1 MVTTSRLVSLDA
13 VGSEGTDLIHLT
25 GWLQV
30 VARTGMGGPPPGAPV
45 GSPVPVS
52 VDLRFDATRVRG
64 VGLKTGA
71 RYWVEGVH
79 QSRHQ
84 PGEFSAPF
92 DVVCRFELRNCSPDG
107 SQRAALT
114 LTVRFQVAILT
125 DGRMKVTA
133 ADVDLLPPMDRTI
146 NRTLDAHRAA

>member
-1 MVTTSRLVSLDA
+1 MVTTNRLVSLDA
-13 VGSEGTDLIHLT
+13 VGPEGKDLIHLT
-25 GWLQV
+25 GSLQV
-30 VARTGMGGPPPGAPV
+30 VARVSMGEQDG
-45 GSPVPVS
+45 VPVQ

-92 DVVCRFELRNCSPDG
+92 DVVNRFDLRRCAPDG
-107 SQRAALT
+107 SQTTQLI
-114 LTVRFQVAILT
+114 LTVRFRVTVLG
-125 DGRMKVTA
+125 DGRVTVTA
-133 ADVDLLPPMDRTI
+133 GAVLCESPP
-146 NRTLDAHRAA
+146 

>member
-25 GWLQV
+25 GSLQV
-30 VARTGMGGPPPGAPV
+30 VARATMGEPPPGAPIC
-45 GSPVPVS
+45 SPVPVQ

-84 PGEFSAPF
+84 PGEFSASF
-92 DVVCRFELRNCSPDG
+92 NVVSRFELRGCAPDG
-107 SQRAALT
+107 SQSTPRT
-114 LTVRFQVAILT
+114 LTVRFGVT
-125 DGRMKVTA
+125 VPRDGRVTITA
-133 ADVDLLPPMDRTI
+133 GDVELLPPIGSRRVTKP
-146 NRTLDAHRAA
+146 

>member
-13 VGSEGTDLIHLT
+13 VASEGADLIHLT
-25 GWLQV
+25 GSLQV
-30 VARTGMGGPPPGAPV
+30 VARATMGGPPPGAPI
-45 GSPVPVS
+45 GASVPVQ

-71 RYWVEGVH
+71 RYWVEGLH

-92 DVVCRFELRNCSPDG
+92 DVVSRFELRGCAPDG
-107 SQRAALT
+107 PQPTQLILA
-114 LTVRFQVAILT
+114 VRFRVT
-125 DGRMKVTA
+125 VTGDGRVTVTA
-133 ADVDLLPPMDRTI
+133 GDMEFLPRNDGVMDQS
-146 NRTLDAHRAA
+146 

>member
-30 VARTGMGGPPPGAPV
+30 VARATMGAPPPGAPV
-45 GSPVPVS
+45 CSPVPVH

-79 QSRHQ
+79 QSRHHA
-84 PGEFSAPF
+84 GEFAAPF
-92 DVVCRFELRNCSPDG
+92 DVVSRFELRRCVPDG
-107 SQRAALT
+107 SQSTELT
-114 LTVRFQVAILT
+114 LTVRF
-125 DGRMKVTA
+125 RVT
-133 ADVDLLPPMDRTI
+133 VT
-146 NRTLDAHRAA
+146 